1 MMGNLIRDLQLQI
14 MEFSKEILS
23 THKMEAT
30 DFRVIKIITTERIF
44 KMITDHSIILGEIIH
59 NLIFSITI

>member
-1 MMGNLIRDLQLQI
+1 MGNLIRDLQLQI

-30 DFRVIKIITTERIF
+30 DFRIIKIIITETLF
-44 KMITDHSIILGEIIH
+44 KMITDHSIILGEIIL

>member
-30 DFRVIKIITTERIF
+30 DFRVIKIITT
-44 KMITDHSIILGEIIH
+44 
-59 NLIFSITI
+59 